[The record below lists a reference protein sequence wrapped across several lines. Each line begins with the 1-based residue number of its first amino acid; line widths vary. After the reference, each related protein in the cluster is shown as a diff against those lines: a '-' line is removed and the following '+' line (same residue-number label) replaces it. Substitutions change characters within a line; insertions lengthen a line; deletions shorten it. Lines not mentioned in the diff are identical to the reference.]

1 MKTSVDFYI
10 LQGENF
16 LQCFPAICPILEELY
31 QQGHS
36 LDVEMESESAAERF
50 DQILWSFRDTSFVPH
65 QIFQKSVKVA
75 NLKNIKTEAVIK
87 VNLYLP
93 SSPQAVLHPRLLQI
107 VPNTPTLLAV
117 ARDHYRY
124 YQQQHYQM
132 TSHKLV

>member
-1 MKTSVDFYI
+1 MKRTVNFYI
-10 LQGENF
+10 LGGENF

-31 QQGHS
+31 QQGNS
-36 LDVEMESESAAERF
+36 LDVETESESAAEQF

-65 QIFQKSVKVA
+65 QLFQ
-75 NLKNIKTEAVIK
+75 KNIKIADLKNANAELLVK

-93 SSPQAVLHPRLLQI
+93 TSPQAVLHPRLLQI
-107 VPNTPTLLAV
+107 VPNTPTLLTV